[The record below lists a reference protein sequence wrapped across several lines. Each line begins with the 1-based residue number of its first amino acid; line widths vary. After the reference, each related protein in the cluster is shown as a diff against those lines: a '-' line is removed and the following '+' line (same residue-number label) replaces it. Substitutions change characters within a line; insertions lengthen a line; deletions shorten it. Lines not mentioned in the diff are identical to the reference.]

1 MVIDYLSRGPSQN
14 DILKFLRAECGYDH
28 SDFQLIQMLD
38 NINLNQDRPV
48 LPYGIQRQ
56 GQKWDLDAVDT
67 VIDDLRR
74 QLPTGRADQLMS
86 IKTPDEIT
94 VLPVCTHRFLFL
106 FARC

>member
-1 MVIDYLSRGPSQN
+1 
-14 DILKFLRAECGYDH
+14 
-28 SDFQLIQMLD
+28 MLD

-48 LPYGIQRQ
+48 LPSGVQRQ

-86 IKTPDEIT
+86 VKTPDEIT
-94 VLPVCTHRFLFL
+94 VLPVCTHIFLFL